1 MEPKSKGK
9 HFLFNGIA
17 ENTRVKDNNIKATSG
32 VMESA
37 WSDWFDREM
46 LNSARLLRE
55 MNKSDCSYKDY
66 VENQGY

>member
-1 MEPKSKGK
+1 MI
-9 HFLFNGIA
+9 LDN

-32 VMESA
+32 AMESA

-55 MNKSDCSYKDY
+55 MNKSDCSYK
-66 VENQGY
+66 NIFF